1 MSKKLFSAGC
11 NVKELAS
18 SQQILSIRVNLIF
31 VVPVLFLGERG
42 REEEGSVGLG
52 PEKAAFTQNFLVGCS
67 NMVKMMIF

>member
-31 VVPVLFLGERG
+31 VVLVLFLGERG
-42 REEEGSVGLG
+42 REAEGSVGLG
-52 PEKAAFTQNFLVGCS
+52 PEKAAFTQNFLLV
-67 NMVKMMIF
+67 VLTWLK